1 MAADIGSST
10 SSYGGAN
17 FTTQGVSSK
26 IDFVGDHDWFQA
38 RLQSRSTYTIE
49 VIKKGGSK
57 GLNDPYLTIRGANG
71 SFIVDDD
78 DSGTGLNAKIVFKPP
93 TDGFFFLDVN
103 GVGSSIGDYTVTIK
117 EQPEPGDAP
126 SGPQTNFR
134 VNVGGSISGALPN
147 PADNDWYKVKL
158 TKGKSYNF
166 NLTRTSG
173 NIDPVLL
180 LRDPSQKQVAT
191 DDDGGGYPNS
201 RIANFKA
208 AKTGD
213 YFLIA
218 QSYQAG
224 SSGGYQLS
232 ASLV

>member
-10 SSYGGAN
+10 SNYGAAS
-17 FTTQGVSSK
+17 FTTQGFGSK
-26 IDFVGDHDWFQA
+26 IDFAGDHDWFRA

-49 VIKKGGSK
+49 VKSRGDG
-57 GLNDPYLTIRGANG
+57 GLNDPFLTLRNANG
-71 SFIVDDD
+71 VSIADDD
-78 DSGTGLNAKIVFKPP
+78 DSGAGLNAKIVFKPS
-93 TDGFFFLDVN
+93 TDGFYYLDVSGAGN
-103 GVGSSIGDYTVTIK
+103 SVGNYVVTVK
-117 EQPEPGDAP
+117 EQPAPGDAP
-126 SGPQTNFR
+126 SGPQTNYR
-134 VNVGGSISGALPN
+134 VNVGGNVSGSLPG
-147 PADNDWYKVKL
+147 PADNDWYRVKL

-166 NLTRTSG
+166 DLTRTSG

-180 LRDPSQKQVAT
+180 LRDPSQKLLAT
-191 DDDGGGYPNS
+191 DDDGGGFPNS

-224 SSGGYQLS
+224 SSGNYQLS
-232 ASLV
+232 ASSA